1 MQRMSFVA
9 TRMRYGSRCPWM
21 FTGMSCT
28 FWGHLQEDV
37 GHAGPDHDGAEARER
52 KVEGFAWLL
61 DRNREPLSISTG

>member
-1 MQRMSFVA
+1 
-9 TRMRYGSRCPWM
+9 M
-21 FTGMSCT
+21 FTGMRCT

-37 GHAGPDHDGAEARER
+37 GHAGPDHGGADARER